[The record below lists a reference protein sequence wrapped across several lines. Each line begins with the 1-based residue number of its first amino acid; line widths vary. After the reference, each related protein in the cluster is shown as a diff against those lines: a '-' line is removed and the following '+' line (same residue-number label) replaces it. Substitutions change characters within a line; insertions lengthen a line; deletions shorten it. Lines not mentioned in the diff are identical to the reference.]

1 MAGAGGTARDSLT
14 LNPPGS
20 MKRFATMFAASLL
33 LLTGACNREGREV
46 YLAAGCDECHGVD
59 LKGTRTGGPP
69 ITGIRKHWDVE
80 SLLLY
85 FANPDSV
92 AEEDPRLRK
101 LRSYYESGMKPLDW
115 TDAEG
120 RRALAKY
127 VRRW

>member
-1 MAGAGGTARDSLT
+1 
-14 LNPPGS
+14 
-20 MKRFATMFAASLL
+20 MKRIATIVGVSMLA
-33 LLTGACNREGREV
+33 LTAACNREGREV

-69 ITGIRKHWDVE
+69 ITGTRKHWSVDE
-80 SLLLY
+80 LLLY

-92 AEEDPRLRK
+92 ADTNPRLQE

-115 TDAEG
+115 TDPAG